1 MVHLIIMTI
10 EHNSVEYITVP
21 FKCALFRD
29 KSNQANNSKMK
40 LELDKANKALS
51 FYLHS
56 QLNRESICFTR
67 RRLQVR
73 YLQSAPVMEVYTVD
87 SSGTDCKS
95 VVLGLGW
102 CNSIN
107 SHQYGGLNPTAWVIG
122 CDPMSASST
131 LVDHPK

>member
-10 EHNSVEYITVP
+10 EHNSVEYINVP
-21 FKCALFRD
+21 FKYALFKD

-40 LELDKANKALS
+40 LELDKANKTLS

-73 YLQSAPVMEVYTVD
+73 DLQNAPVM
-87 SSGTDCKS
+87 G
-95 VVLGLGW
+95 
-102 CNSIN
+102 N
-107 SHQYGGLNPTAWVIG
+107 
-122 CDPMSASST
+122 
-131 LVDHPK
+131 